1 MLKSEKAPQEDNYLV
16 QLNIVTDSELKERIK
31 HARILK
37 TKLGNILTNNERKTI
52 RKELHRLENTR
63 LTRTERE
70 RATTYLCNLKRGLEN
85 KQKYDSSAY
94 HDQNWYGIKDIEHLF
109 NERIDDYYKPVLVRF
124 AFEYNFEEY
133 EIRGDKHKKLKLK
146 EYISTIAPQLKNLIN
161 EKKNSTQEE
170 QKVQLII
177 AVIFKYVT
185 NKSRK

>member
-1 MLKSEKAPQEDNYLV
+1 M
-16 QLNIVTDSELKERIK
+16 
-31 HARILK
+31 
-37 TKLGNILTNNERKTI
+37 
-52 RKELHRLENTR
+52 
-63 LTRTERE
+63 
-70 RATTYLCNLKRGLEN
+70 
-85 KQKYDSSAY
+85 
-94 HDQNWYGIKDIEHLF
+94 F